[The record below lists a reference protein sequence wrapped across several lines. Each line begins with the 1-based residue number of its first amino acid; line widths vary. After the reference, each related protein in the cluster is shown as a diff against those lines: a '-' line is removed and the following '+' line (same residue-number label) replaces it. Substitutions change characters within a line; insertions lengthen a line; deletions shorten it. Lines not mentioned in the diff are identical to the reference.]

1 MGRIFVF
8 DIHHN
13 TPSVQKLP
21 VHLPGEQT
29 AIFEED
35 EDLGNVEN
43 RYLHGRTML
52 IKWFEMNRL
61 YEEVRKLKYIEML
74 LMFVWDNSNKITQ
87 KESRKGALDR
97 LST

>member
-1 MGRIFVF
+1 MWRIFEF
-8 DIHHN
+8 SIHHH
-13 TPSVQKLP
+13 TPAVQKMP

-52 IKWFEMNRL
+52 TELFEINKL
-61 YEEVRKLKYIEML
+61 YEEVNKLKYI
-74 LMFVWDNSNKITQ
+74 
-87 KESRKGALDR
+87 
-97 LST
+97 